1 MEVLLEHGAAVDALS
16 GDGET
21 ALTAAASGGHVRA
34 MRVLLDRRADVNAVR
49 GDGITALAQAAYG
62 GHLEAME
69 VLLAHGGGQTRNSWG
84 GTMEELIRRGFHVVS
99 VDLRGHGDSDWSPDG
114 DYDLQRFA
122 DDVIAVARSFGRPPA
137 LVGASLGGLA
147 SMLALATV
155 AEDPA
160 ETARGPLATCL
171 VLVDV
176 APRVEDEGRIKIQE
190 FMRSGMRGFD
200 TLEEAADSIAVYNP
214 HRPRP
219 KDLSGLGKNLR
230 ERGDG
235 RWYWHWDPRFI
246 TGRSGV
252 DGQRGRVNHERMQGA
267 ASRIDIPTLLV
278 RGRMSDIVSDE
289 SVRELREL
297 VPQSEVVDV
306 AGAGHMVAGD
316 RNDAFNQAVIDFV
329 DRVMPAAQVD

>member
-1 MEVLLEHGAAVDALS
+1 MADTGDMAGPQRIRIDGAGITLTADAWGDPTAPPVVLL
-16 GDGET
+16 
-21 ALTAAASGGHVRA
+21 
-34 MRVLLDRRADVNAVR
+34 
-49 GDGITALAQAAYG
+49 
-62 GHLEAME
+62 
-69 VLLAHGGGQTRNSWG
+69 HGGGQTRHAWG
-84 GTMEELIRRGFHVVS
+84 GAGTVFARAGYRSVS
-99 VDLRGHGDSDWSPDG
+99 VDLRGHSDSDWSPDG
-114 DYDLQRFA
+114 DYDVQRFA
-122 DDVIAVARSFGRPPA
+122 DDVIAVAQSFGRPPA

-316 RNDAFNQAVIDFV
+316 RNDASNQAVIDFV
-329 DRVMPAAQVD
+329 DRDMPAAQAD